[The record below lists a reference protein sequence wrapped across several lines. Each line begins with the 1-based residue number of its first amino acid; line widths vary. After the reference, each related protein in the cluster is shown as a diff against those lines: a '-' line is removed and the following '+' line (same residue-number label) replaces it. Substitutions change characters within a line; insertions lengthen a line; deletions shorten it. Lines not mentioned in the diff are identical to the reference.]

1 MARFQPRSMTT
12 VAANSLH
19 MAAVGPSPLDELLQ
33 LVSPAS
39 SLIPPEKAVRH
50 HEFPVAANEGFP
62 AVALTLEAE
71 RGGPDVV
78 LSQLAKRGATRGN
91 LAHGA
96 IVIPCRAILLLTVS
110 QSRFHSTSNV
120 CRG

>member
-78 LSQLAKRGATRGN
+78 LSQLAKRGATRH